1 MTSPGKNDPRFPTGP
16 FTFDPDITPEKRLR
30 SIAAIRA
37 TPAAL
42 RAAVT
47 GLTDTQT
54 GTPYREG
61 GWTVRQVVHHVP
73 ESHMNAFIR
82 MKLGL
87 TEEHPTVKP
96 YDEAAWAKLG
106 DAQGPIGASLALM
119 DSLHER
125 WVRLLKSLEEK
136 DFQRTYFHPENGDQS
151 LAVVTVNYGWH
162 SRHHVAHITS
172 LRKRMG
178 W

>member
-1 MTSPGKNDPRFPTGP
+1 MTTDLRYPVGKYQRPKS
-16 FTFDPDITPEKRLR
+16 ELSAAER
-30 SIAAIRA
+30 SAMIDAIAA
-37 TPAAL
+37 TPAAM
-42 RAAVT
+42 RAASR
-47 GLTDTQT
+47 GLNAKQLS
-54 GTPYREG
+54 TPYRDG